1 MTRVGGEKIPVPS
14 GVKVTIESDKVL
26 IQGPRGSLQTPVPER
41 IRVEM
46 DSSDI
51 VTHRDSDEKGIR
63 ALHGLTR
70 SLLANAVAGVTE
82 GFSKELDIV
91 GIGYR
96 AAVKGKV
103 LSLSLGFSHSIEF
116 PVPEGIEITVQKDKK
131 PISNYIASV
140 LVSGNDK
147 QRVGQIAAD
156 IRAFRPPDAYK
167 GKGIRYAD
175 ELVRVKVG
183 KKTV

>member
-1 MTRVGGEKIPVPS
+1 MGSEMCIRDS
-14 GVKVTIESDKVL
+14 
-26 IQGPRGSLQTPVPER
+26 RGSLQTPVPGL

-51 VTHRDSDEKGIR
+51 VTHRDSDEKEIR

-70 SLLANAVAGVTE
+70 SLLANAVIGVTE

-147 QRVGQIAAD
+147 QRVGQVAAD
-156 IRAFRPPDAYK
+156 IRTFRPPDAYK

>member
-1 MTRVGGEKIPVPS
+1 MTRVGGEKIPIPS
-14 GVKVTIESDKVL
+14 EVKVTIESDKVL
-26 IQGPRGSLQTPVPER
+26 VQGPRGSLQTPVPGL

-51 VTHRDSDEKGIR
+51 VTHRDSDEKEIR

-70 SLLANAVAGVTE
+70 SLLANAVIGVTE

-116 PVPEGIEITVQKDKK
+116 SVPEGIEITVQKDKK

-147 QRVGQIAAD
+147 QRVGQVAAD
-156 IRAFRPPDAYK
+156 IRTFRPPDAYK